1 MEHLKRLAPFIKP
14 HKGAIW
20 LGMLCTLLSG
30 AFDGVFILLAKQIL
44 EPVLD
49 DKSVGLPA
57 AQRTATINH
66 FVIVILLVSAIRI
79 VTDFG
84 QTYVVQRTGQRIL
97 SKIREQLFGHFSK
110 LSISFFERK
119 RTGEVMSRLTNDV
132 NSLQAILTDAV
143 TSAIA
148 APIGLVGSLGL
159 MLYYNWK
166 LTLFVVVILPPVS
179 FLINRAGKRIRA
191 AVKHLNSQNANLTNY
206 LQEKVSAMR
215 LIQTFGTEEFEN
227 EQFRAVNQKA
237 YRSTMKP
244 IRIKASLAPIID
256 FIGMCGVVMC
266 LWFGSRQVIAGTM
279 DASALLAFI
288 FAMHRTAM
296 RAKSIAS
303 LNLLI
308 KSADTAAARLWEIF
322 DTQPEIRDSSNAIE
336 VEKSKVVGHLKF
348 EDVRFSYGGPDVL
361 HDINFEIKP
370 GEVVALA
377 GLSGSGKST
386 IAALLPRLY
395 DPTGGRITLD
405 GVDLRDIKI
414 QSLRDLIGA
423 VPQDVVLFHG
433 TLRDN
438 LAYGTPNATL
448 DQVVEAARRGHS
460 DEFIRKLPEGYD
472 APIGERGGG
481 FSGGQK
487 QRLAISRALLRDPK
501 LLILDEA
508 TSALDAESEGLVQDA
523 LATLMKGRTTLIIAH
538 RFSTIINADRI
549 LVMDQGKIIESGNH
563 QELLAQRGQYF
574 KLYQMQSL
582 QARRGDEALENV
594 LGAEELDSS
603 GPQPGFVAA

>member
-1 MEHLKRLAPFIKP
+1 MENLKRLLPFIKP
-14 HKGAIW
+14 HKSAIW
-20 LGMLCTLLSG
+20 LGLLCTVLSG
-30 AFDGVFILLAKQIL
+30 AFDGAFVLLAKQLL

-49 DKSVGLPA
+49 SKNLLVSPA
-57 AQRTATINH
+57 ERISTIDH
-66 FVIVILLVSAIRI
+66 FVIIVMAVSLFR
-79 VTDFG
+79 VFTDYG
-84 QTYVVQRTGQRIL
+84 QSYVVQRTGQRIL
-97 SKIREQLFGHFSK
+97 SKIREELFGHFSK

-132 NSLQAILTDAV
+132 NALQAILTDAV
-143 TSAIA
+143 GSAIA
-148 APIGLVGSLGL
+148 APIALVGTLGF
-159 MLYYNWK
+159 MLYSNWQ
-166 LTLFVVVILPPVS
+166 LTLFVVIILPPVS
-179 FLINRAGKRIRA
+179 FLINKAGRRIRE
-191 AVKHLNSQNANLTNY
+191 AVKHLNVQNANLTNY

-215 LIQTFGTEEFEN
+215 LIQTFGTEKYEI
-227 EQFRAVNQKA
+227 EQFRKVNQKA
-237 YRSTMKP
+237 YQSTMKP
-244 IRIKASLAPIID
+244 IRIKSSLAPIID

-279 DASALLAFI
+279 DPSALLVFI

-308 KSADTAAARLWEIF
+308 KSADTAASRLWEIF
-322 DTQPEIRDSSNAIE
+322 DTQADIRDSSTAIS
-336 VEKSKVVGHLKF
+336 VEKSKIAGHLKF
-348 EDVRFSYGGPDVL
+348 ENVRFSYGGPDVL

-405 GVDLRDIKI
+405 GIDLRDLKV

-438 LAYGTPNATL
+438 LAYGTPDATL

-523 LATLMKGRTTLIIAH
+523 LAELMKGRTTLIIAH
-538 RFSTIINADRI
+538 RFSTIIHADRI
-549 LVMDQGKIIESGNH
+549 LVLDAGKVIESGNH
-563 QELLAQRGQYF
+563 HQLLAQRGQYYR
-574 KLYQMQSL
+574 LYQMQSL
-582 QARRGDEALENV
+582 QARRGDELESEE
-594 LGAEELDSS
+594 AETNPSTI
-603 GPQPGFVAA
+603 AA

>member
-1 MEHLKRLAPFIKP
+1 MENLKRLLPFIKP
-14 HKGAIW
+14 HKSAIW
-20 LGMLCTLLSG
+20 LGLLCTVLSG
-30 AFDGVFILLAKQIL
+30 AFDGAFILLAQQLLK
-44 EPVLD
+44 PVLD
-49 DKSVGLPA
+49 NDTLKLLPA
-57 AQRTATINH
+57 ERIAMIDH
-66 FVIVILLVSAIRI
+66 FVVIVLAISLLRV
-79 VTDFG
+79 VTDYG

-97 SKIREQLFGHFSK
+97 SKIREELFGHFSK

-132 NSLQAILTDAV
+132 NALQSILTDAV
-143 TSAIA
+143 GSAVA
-148 APIGLVGSLGL
+148 APIALVGSLGY
-159 MLYYNWK
+159 MLYSNWQ
-166 LTLFVVVILPPVS
+166 LTVFVVFILPPVS
-179 FLINRAGKRIRA
+179 FLINKAGRSIRA
-191 AVKHLNSQNANLTNY
+191 AVKHLNVQNANLTNY

-215 LIQTFGTEEFEN
+215 LIQTFGTEKYEI
-227 EQFRAVNQKA
+227 EQFRNVNQKA

-244 IRIKASLAPIID
+244 IRIKASLAPLID

-266 LWFGSRQVIAGTM
+266 LWFGSRQVIGGTM
-279 DASALLAFI
+279 EASALLTFI

-322 DTQPEIRDSSNAIE
+322 DTQADIRDSSTAISL
-336 VEKSKVVGHLKF
+336 EKSKVVGHLKF
-348 EDVRFSYGGPDVL
+348 ENVRFSYGGPDVL

-405 GVDLRDIKI
+405 GIDLRDLKV

-438 LAYGTPNATL
+438 LAYGTPDATL

-523 LATLMKGRTTLIIAH
+523 LAELMKGRTTLIIAH
-538 RFSTIINADRI
+538 RFSTIIHADRI
-549 LVMDQGKIIESGNH
+549 LVLDAGKVIESGNH
-563 QELLAQRGQYF
+563 QQLLAQRGQYYR
-574 KLYQMQSL
+574 LYQMQSL
-582 QARRGDEALENV
+582 QARRGDDLESEAVEP
-594 LGAEELDSS
+594 DSDTI
-603 GPQPGFVAA
+603 AA

>member
-1 MEHLKRLAPFIKP
+1 MEHLKRLRPFIRP
-14 HKGAIW
+14 HKGALW

-30 AFDGVFILLAKQIL
+30 AFDGAFVLLAKALL

-49 DKSVGLPA
+49 TKAMTLSA
-57 AQRTATINH
+57 AERISQINT
-66 FVIVILLVSAIRI
+66 FVVVVLLVSLFRVI
-79 VTDFG
+79 TDFG
-84 QTYVVQRTGQRIL
+84 QTYIIQRTGQRIL
-97 SKIREQLFGHFSK
+97 ARIREELFGHFGK

-132 NSLQAILTDAV
+132 NALQSILTDAV

-148 APIGLVGSLGL
+148 APIGLIGSLGF
-159 MLYYNWK
+159 MLWYNWQ
-166 LTLFVVVILPPVS
+166 LTLFVLIILPPVS

-215 LIQTFGTEEFEN
+215 LIQTFGTEAYET
-227 EQFRAVNQKA
+227 EQFRKVNQKA

-244 IRIKASLAPIID
+244 IRIKASLAPVID

-322 DTQPEIRDSSNAIE
+322 DTQPDIKDAPDAVA
-336 VEKSKVVGHLKF
+336 VEKSKVTGHLKF
-348 EDVRFSYGGPDVL
+348 ENVRFSYGGPDVL

-405 GVDLRDIKI
+405 GTDLRDIKV

-433 TLRDN
+433 TVRDN
-438 LAYGTPNATL
+438 LAYGTPDAAL
-448 DQVVEAARRGHS
+448 EQIVEAAKRGHS
-460 DEFIRKLPEGYD
+460 DEFIRTLPEGYD
-472 APIGERGGG
+472 APVGERGGG

-523 LATLMKGRTTLIIAH
+523 LSELMKGRTTLIIAH
-538 RFSTIINADRI
+538 RFSTIVHADRI
-549 LVMDQGKIIESGNH
+549 LVLDKGHVIESGTH

-574 KLYQMQSL
+574 RLYQMQSF
-582 QARRGDEALENV
+582 QAKRGDEALENV
-594 LGAEELDSS
+594 ENEPELLTES
-603 GPQPGFVAA
+603 AA